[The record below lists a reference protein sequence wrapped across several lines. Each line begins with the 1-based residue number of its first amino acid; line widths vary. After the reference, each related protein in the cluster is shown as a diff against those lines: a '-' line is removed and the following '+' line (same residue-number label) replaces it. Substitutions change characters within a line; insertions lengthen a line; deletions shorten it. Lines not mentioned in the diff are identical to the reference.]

1 MNKLITF
8 GDSWMKGVGVE
19 YQDGMTEDQYF
30 DVKSK
35 ESQNCFRNLLST
47 RLNLQNI
54 NYSRGGSSN
63 QRQFRKALDTF
74 FGGDSIKTDKGDIV
88 LWGITSVYRTE
99 LWNTKNQD
107 FECIQLQGS
116 GGSISK
122 ILTMNH
128 HDEKQ
133 ELKILGHQ
141 MQLWNAYFKSIN
153 VRNFWFNI
161 FNDHTWDHNVDN
173 FLFDGSSLLSYLID
187 DFSPNDRYH
196 KSVWIDNDK
205 KIQKAKQ
212 MNLVN
217 PFTGHPTKLGHKRLA
232 ELLEGKIK

>member
-8 GDSWMKGVGVE
+8 GDSWVQGVGVE
-19 YQDGMTEDQYF
+19 YQDGMTEEQYF
-30 DVKSK
+30 EVKSK
-35 ESQNCFRNLLST
+35 ESPHCFRNLLST
-47 RLNLQNI
+47 NLNLQNI
-54 NYSRGGSSN
+54 NYSNGGSSN
-63 QRQFRKALDTF
+63 QKQFRKALQTF
-74 FGGDSIKTDKGDIV
+74 FGGDKIQTNAGDIV

-141 MQLWNAYFKSIN
+141 MQLWNAYF
-153 VRNFWFNI
+153 
-161 FNDHTWDHNVDN
+161 
-173 FLFDGSSLLSYLID
+173 LSLI
-187 DFSPNDRYH
+187 H
-196 KSVWIDNDK
+196 I
-205 KIQKAKQ
+205 
-212 MNLVN
+212 
-217 PFTGHPTKLGHKRLA
+217 
-232 ELLEGKIK
+232 

>member
-1 MNKLITF
+1 M
-8 GDSWMKGVGVE
+8 
-19 YQDGMTEDQYF
+19 
-30 DVKSK
+30 
-35 ESQNCFRNLLST
+35 
-47 RLNLQNI
+47 
-54 NYSRGGSSN
+54 
-63 QRQFRKALDTF
+63 
-74 FGGDSIKTDKGDIV
+74 

-153 VRNFWFNI
+153 VRNFWFNV

-173 FLFDGSSLLSYLID
+173 FLLDGSSLLSYLID
-187 DFSPNDRYH
+187 DYSPNNKYH
-196 KSVWIDNDK
+196 KSVWTDNDK

-217 PFTGHPTKLGHKRLA
+217 PFTGHTTKLGHKMLA
-232 ELLEGKIK
+232 ELLEGKIE